1 MPPKQQ
7 AKSKAD
13 LAKKQKVVEDKT
25 FGSKNKNKSKNV
37 QKYVQNLQQSVQP
50 KPDPSKAAAKVC
62 KYFLEAVE
70 RNSMVGSGMPKWWQ
84 GLSLETCPSSRICFE
99 VSNEGTFGGRDRKP
113 DRAKNDRMSG
123 RELFLSDASLF
134 VDDAEAYEEYR
145 REKPEITEQ
154 KVILLLCL
162 Q

>member
-1 MPPKQQ
+1 
-7 AKSKAD
+7 
-13 LAKKQKVVEDKT
+13 
-25 FGSKNKNKSKNV
+25 
-37 QKYVQNLQQSVQP
+37 
-50 KPDPSKAAAKVC
+50 
-62 KYFLEAVE
+62 
-70 RNSMVGSGMPKWWQ
+70 MVGSGMPKWWQ

-113 DRAKNDRMSG
+113 GRIYHILSFRPVLPNSPSIPRISFGFVRSNSRG